1 MSKLVDSSLEILKIL
16 HAPSNLLNERSA
28 LVLIALVG
36 LGPNDDFKKA
46 TNKRLSIVGNK
57 KEKGYP
63 GIMQFLKLAY
73 GKDYAENSRET
84 FRRVDIHTMIQLG
97 IVEKNADDKSIP
109 TNSSKNHYSLI
120 PEFVNVLRV
129 FGKRSFQGKLKEF
142 IDDSEVRNRRYKKQ
156 EELQEIEVTL
166 PNGKLVKFS
175 PGDHNELQGRIID
188 AFLSIFA
195 PGSEVLYV
203 GDTTDKYLVLDEDK
217 LTELGLD
224 LSKTSHTKLPDVVLF
239 DKKRNW
245 VFFIEAVTSHGPIG
259 DKRMHSLEK
268 MTSKLKAGSVFVTAF
283 LNRKDFR
290 KFSAD
295 IAWESEV
302 WIAENPNHMI
312 HFNGDRFMGPRK

>member
-1 MSKLVDSSLEILKIL
+1 
-16 HAPSNLLNERSA
+16 
-28 LVLIALVG
+28 
-36 LGPNDDFKKA
+36 
-46 TNKRLSIVGNK
+46 
-57 KEKGYP
+57 
-63 GIMQFLKLAY
+63 
-73 GKDYAENSRET
+73 
-84 FRRVDIHTMIQLG
+84 
-97 IVEKNADDKSIP
+97 
-109 TNSSKNHYSLI
+109 
-120 PEFVNVLRV
+120 
-129 FGKRSFQGKLKEF
+129 LKEF